1 MLDVESFLSAVG
13 LISSCIQSF
22 PTGVPDAMQRADALG
37 SAHDPLLPLQR
48 WIQYTQVE
56 LQSLRTDCRHQFE
69 QVESTRRIQQSQ
81 LDSLQQQIR
90 DLVQQHQQL
99 SEEVT
104 EIATTVTDLYQQ
116 VQNVRH
122 TLSGLVQDVSQHFSS
137 QQQMTLPATQLATTQ
152 PDVP

>member
-1 MLDVESFLSAVG
+1 
-13 LISSCIQSF
+13 
-22 PTGVPDAMQRADALG
+22 MQRADALG
-37 SAHDPLLPLQR
+37 SAHDPLVPLQR

-56 LQSLRTDCRHQFE
+56 LQSLQTDCRHQFE

-90 DLVQQHQQL
+90 DLVQQLQQL

-104 EIATTVTDLYQQ
+104 EVATTVTDLYQQ

-122 TLSGLVQDVSQHFSS
+122 T
-137 QQQMTLPATQLATTQ
+137 
-152 PDVP
+152 